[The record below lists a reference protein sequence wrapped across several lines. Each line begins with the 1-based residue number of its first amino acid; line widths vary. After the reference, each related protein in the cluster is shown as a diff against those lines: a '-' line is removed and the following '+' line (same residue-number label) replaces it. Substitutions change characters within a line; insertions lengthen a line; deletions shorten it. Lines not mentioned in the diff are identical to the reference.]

1 MPTSDVVKLKNTLV
15 DALKANGE
23 LHDPN
28 VEAAFLAIP
37 RHAFLPDMPL
47 EQAYAN
53 QSVLLKRQS
62 DGSVISTISQ
72 PSMIAQMLEQLELAP
87 GLNVLEIG
95 TATGYNAALIAHIVG
110 SEGRVTSVEMESDL
124 IETAARNLQRVQMRA
139 SVSIVPGDGAAG
151 YAPRASYDRIIS
163 TANVYDIPPAWER
176 QLKPAGVLVTP
187 IWLEALQVSAAF
199 RHEPGGTFYSEKN
212 LPCWFVHLR
221 GADGMPDLSE
231 RVGST
236 SLELTSSQ
244 IDRID
249 GAALQSFMSDWAEI
263 NYFDRP
269 LTWSMLFSG
278 FIPYLTIH
286 LPLENTMAFYT
297 APDDIAPYG
306 VSGTGFALIAQG
318 SACFIPLDGKG
329 AAHCFGASDAFMTT
343 QQMLTDWVAAGQ
355 PTIDRLRLR
364 LHPRGALTS
373 VSQGRLFPR
382 KHHDLHAWLEPA
394 IERA

>member
-1 MPTSDVVKLKNTLV
+1 MAV
-15 DALKANGE
+15 
-23 LHDPN
+23 
-28 VEAAFLAIP
+28 P
-37 RHAFLPDMPL
+37 RHAFLPEISL

-53 QSVLLKRQS
+53 QSIMLKRQS

-72 PSMIAQMLEQLELAP
+72 PSMIAQMLEQLALRR

-95 TATGYNAALIAHIVG
+95 TATGYNAALLTHIVG
-110 SEGRVTSVEMESDL
+110 EGRVTSVEMEADL
-124 IETAARNLQRVQMRA
+124 IERAERNLQRIQMRGA
-139 SVSIVPGDGAAG
+139 VSIVQGDGAAG

-176 QLKPAGVLVTP
+176 QLKPSGVLVTP

-199 RHEPGGTFYSEKN
+199 RFEPGGTLYSDHN

-221 GADGMPDLSE
+221 GADAMPDLSE

-244 IDRID
+244 IERID
-249 GAALQSFMSDWAEI
+249 GGALQSFMSDWSEI

-269 LTWSMLFSG
+269 LTWSMLFAG
-278 FIPYLTIH
+278 FIPYMTIH

-297 APDDIAPYG
+297 APEDIAPYG

-318 SACFIPLDGKG
+318 SACFIPLDGRG
-329 AAHCFGASDAFMTT
+329 AAHCFGASDAFLTV
-343 QQMLTDWVAAGQ
+343 QKMLTDWIAAGQ

-382 KHHDLHAWLEPA
+382 KNHDLHAWLEPT
-394 IERA
+394 

>member
-1 MPTSDVVKLKNTLV
+1 MPISDVAQLQKNLV
-15 DALKANGE
+15 SVLKANGD
-23 LHDPN
+23 LHDPA
-28 VEAAFLAIP
+28 VEAAFLAVP
-37 RHAFLPDMPL
+37 RHAFLPEIPL

-53 QSVLLKRQS
+53 QSILLKRQS
-62 DGSVISTISQ
+62 DGSAISTISQ
-72 PSMIAQMLEQLELAP
+72 PSMIAQMLEQLALVR

-95 TATGYNAALIAHIVG
+95 TATGYNAALITHIVG
-110 SEGRVTSVEMESDL
+110 EGRVTSVEMEADL
-124 IETAARNLQRVQMRA
+124 IEHAERNLQRIQMRGA
-139 SVSIVPGDGAAG
+139 VSIVQGDGAAG

-163 TANVYDIPPAWER
+163 TANVYDVPPAWER
-176 QLKPAGVLVTP
+176 QLKPSGVLVTP

-199 RHEPGGTFYSEKN
+199 RFEPGGTLYSDHN

-221 GADGMPDLSE
+221 GVDAMPDLSE

-244 IDRID
+244 IERID
-249 GAALQSFMSDWAEI
+249 GGALQSFMSDWAEI

-269 LTWSMLFSG
+269 LTWSMLFAG
-278 FIPYLTIH
+278 FIPYMTIH

-297 APDDIAPYG
+297 APEDIAPYG

-318 SACFIPLDGKG
+318 SACFIPLDGRG

-343 QQMLTDWVAAGQ
+343 QQMLTDWMAAGQ

-382 KHHDLHAWLEPA
+382 KNHDLHAWLEPA
-394 IERA
+394 